1 MFYIGIE
8 MVITEKQ
15 LYIGRPSQI
24 LNIVS
29 FILWSWTLFIPI
41 IIYLKTRFTVYEV
54 TEQRIKLKTGILNQ
68 EIDECELYRVR
79 DYKVI
84 KPFFQR
90 IFGLGRIE
98 LVTSDRSNS
107 NINLNGI
114 KDPENLYN
122 LIRDNVEKNRRK
134 TGTRELD
141 VE

>member
-1 MFYIGIE
+1 MDIA
-8 MVITEKQ
+8 EKQ
-15 LYIGRPSQI
+15 IYIGRPSQI

-29 FILWSWTLFIPI
+29 FILWSWTLLIPI
-41 IIYLKTRFTVYEV
+41 IIYFKTRFTVYEV
-54 TEQRIKLKTGILNQ
+54 TNQRIKLKTGILNQ
-68 EIDECELYRVR
+68 EINECELYRVR
-79 DYKVI
+79 DYKVV

-122 LIRDNVEKNRRK
+122 LIRDNVEKIRRK

>member
-1 MFYIGIE
+1 
-8 MVITEKQ
+8 MVIEEKQ

-24 LNIVS
+24 LNIIS
-29 FILWSWTLFIPI
+29 FILWSWTLFIPL

-54 TEQRIKLKTGILNQ
+54 TNQRIKLKTGILNQ

-79 DYKVI
+79 DYKVV

-90 IFGLGRIE
+90 IFGLGKIE

-122 LIRDNVEKNRRK
+122 LIRDNVEKIRRK
-134 TGTRELD
+134 TGTREID

>member
-1 MFYIGIE
+1 MIIE
-8 MVITEKQ
+8 EKQ

-29 FILWSWTLFIPI
+29 FILWSWTLLIPI
-41 IIYLKTRFTVYEV
+41 IIYLKTRFTVYEL
-54 TEQRIKLKTGILNQ
+54 TNQRIKLKTGILNQ

-79 DYKVI
+79 DYKVV

-90 IFGLGRIE
+90 IFGLGKIE

-122 LIRDNVEKNRRK
+122 LIRDNVEKTRRK

>member
-1 MFYIGIE
+1 
-8 MVITEKQ
+8 MVTEEKQ

-24 LNIVS
+24 LNIIS
-29 FILWSWTLFIPI
+29 FILWSWTLFIPL

-54 TEQRIKLKTGILNQ
+54 TNQRIKLKTGILNQ

-79 DYKVI
+79 DYKVV

-90 IFGLGRIE
+90 IFGLGKIE

-122 LIRDNVEKNRRK
+122 LIRDNVEKTRRK

>member
-1 MFYIGIE
+1 
-8 MVITEKQ
+8 MVIAEKQ

-24 LNIVS
+24 LNIVW
-29 FILWSWTLFIPI
+29 FILWSWTLLIPI
-41 IIYLKTRFTVYEV
+41 IIYLKTRFTVYEL
-54 TEQRIKLKTGILNQ
+54 TDQRIKLKTGILNQ

-79 DYKVI
+79 DYKIV

-122 LIRDNVEKNRRK
+122 LIRDNVEKIRRK

>member
-1 MFYIGIE
+1 M
-8 MVITEKQ
+8 TLDEKL

-24 LNIVS
+24 LNIIS
-29 FILWSWTLFIPI
+29 FIIWSWTLFVPI

-54 TEQRIKLKTGILNQ
+54 TDQRIKLKTGILNQ

-79 DYKVI
+79 DYKIV

-90 IFGLGRIE
+90 IFGLGKIE

-107 NINLNGI
+107 SINLNGI
-114 KDPENLYN
+114 KNPENLYD
-122 LIRDNVEKNRRK
+122 LIRDNVEKIRRK
-134 TGTRELD
+134 TGTREVD

>member
-1 MFYIGIE
+1 MTLE
-8 MVITEKQ
+8 EKQ

-24 LNIVS
+24 LNIIS
-29 FILWSWTLFIPI
+29 FIIWSWTLFVPI
-41 IIYLKTRFTVYEV
+41 IIYLRTRFIVYEV
-54 TEQRIKLKTGILNQ
+54 TDQRIKLKTGILNQ

-79 DYKVI
+79 DYKIV

-90 IFGLGRIE
+90 IFGLGKIE

-122 LIRDNVEKNRRK
+122 LIRDNVEKIRRK

>member
-1 MFYIGIE
+1 MTLE
-8 MVITEKQ
+8 EKQ

-24 LNIVS
+24 LNIIS
-29 FILWSWTLFIPI
+29 FIIWSWTLFVPI

-54 TEQRIKLKTGILNQ
+54 TNQRIKLKTGILNQ

-79 DYKVI
+79 DYKIV

-90 IFGLGRIE
+90 IFGLGKIE

-107 NINLNGI
+107 GINLNGI
-114 KDPENLYN
+114 KNPENLYD
-122 LIRDNVEKNRRK
+122 LIRDNVEKIRRK
-134 TGTRELD
+134 TGTREID

>member
-1 MFYIGIE
+1 
-8 MVITEKQ
+8 MVTAEKQ

-29 FILWSWTLFIPI
+29 FILWSWTLLIPI

-54 TEQRIKLKTGILNQ
+54 TDQRIKLKTGILSQ
-68 EIDECELYRVR
+68 VIDECELYRVR
-79 DYKVI
+79 DYKVV

-98 LVTSDRSNS
+98 LITSDRSNS
-107 NINLNGI
+107 GINLNGI

-122 LIRDNVEKNRRK
+122 LIRDNVEKIRRK

>member
-1 MFYIGIE
+1 
-8 MVITEKQ
+8 MVTEEKQ

-24 LNIVS
+24 LNIIS
-29 FILWSWTLFIPI
+29 FILWSWTLFIPL

-54 TEQRIKLKTGILNQ
+54 TNQRIKLKTGILNQ

-79 DYKVI
+79 DYKI
-84 KPFFQR
+84 AKPFFQR
-90 IFGLGRIE
+90 IFGLGKIE

-122 LIRDNVEKNRRK
+122 LIRDNVEKIRRK
-134 TGTRELD
+134 TGTREID

>member
-1 MFYIGIE
+1 MILE
-8 MVITEKQ
+8 EKQ

-24 LNIVS
+24 LNIIS
-29 FILWSWTLFIPI
+29 FIIWSWTLFVPI

-54 TEQRIKLKTGILNQ
+54 TDQRIKLKTGILNQ

-79 DYKVI
+79 DYKIV

-90 IFGLGRIE
+90 IFGLGKIE

-107 NINLNGI
+107 SINLNGI
-114 KDPENLYN
+114 KNPENLYD
-122 LIRDNVEKNRRK
+122 LIRDNVEKIRRK
-134 TGTRELD
+134 TGTREID

>member
-1 MFYIGIE
+1 
-8 MVITEKQ
+8 MVIEEKQ

-29 FILWSWTLFIPI
+29 FILWSWTLLIPI
-41 IIYLKTRFTVYEV
+41 IIYLKTRFTVYEL
-54 TEQRIKLKTGILNQ
+54 TDQRIKLKTGILNQ

-79 DYKVI
+79 DYKVV

-122 LIRDNVEKNRRK
+122 LIRDNVEKTRRK

>member
-1 MFYIGIE
+1 M
-8 MVITEKQ
+8 MVTEEKQ

-24 LNIVS
+24 LNIIS
-29 FILWSWTLFIPI
+29 FILWSWTLFIPL

-54 TEQRIKLKTGILNQ
+54 TNQRIKLKTGILNQ

-79 DYKVI
+79 DYKVV

-90 IFGLGRIE
+90 IFGLGKIE

-122 LIRDNVEKNRRK
+122 LIRDNVEKIRRK
-134 TGTRELD
+134 TGTREID

>member
-1 MFYIGIE
+1 
-8 MVITEKQ
+8 MVIAEKQ
-15 LYIGRPSQI
+15 LYTGRPSQI

-29 FILWSWTLFIPI
+29 FILWSWTLLIPI
-41 IIYLKTRFTVYEV
+41 IIYLRTRFTVYEV
-54 TEQRIKLKTGILNQ
+54 TDQRIKLKTGILNQ

-79 DYKVI
+79 DYKVV
-84 KPFFQR
+84 KPFLKR

-122 LIRDNVEKNRRK
+122 LIRDNVEKTRRK

>member
-1 MFYIGIE
+1 MMISE
-8 MVITEKQ
+8 EKQ

-24 LNIVS
+24 LNILS
-29 FILWSWTLFIPI
+29 FIIWSWTLFVPI
-41 IIYLKTRFTVYEV
+41 IIYFKTRFTVYEV
-54 TEQRIKLKTGILNQ
+54 TDQRIKLKTGILNQ
-68 EIDECELYRVR
+68 EINECELYRVR
-79 DYKVI
+79 DYKVV

-122 LIRDNVEKNRRK
+122 LIRDNVEKIRRK

>member
-1 MFYIGIE
+1 MALE
-8 MVITEKQ
+8 EKQ

-24 LNIVS
+24 LNIIS
-29 FILWSWTLFIPI
+29 FIIWSWTLFVPI

-54 TEQRIKLKTGILNQ
+54 TDQRIKLKTGILNQ

-79 DYKVI
+79 DYKIV

-90 IFGLGRIE
+90 IFGLGKIE

-107 NINLNGI
+107 SINLNGI

-122 LIRDNVEKNRRK
+122 LIRDNVEKIRRK
-134 TGTRELD
+134 TGTREID

>member
-1 MFYIGIE
+1 
-8 MVITEKQ
+8 MVTAEKQ

-29 FILWSWTLFIPI
+29 FILWSWTLLIPI

-54 TEQRIKLKTGILNQ
+54 TDQRIKLKTGILNQ

-122 LIRDNVEKNRRK
+122 LIRDNVEKIRRK

>member
-1 MFYIGIE
+1 
-8 MVITEKQ
+8 MVIAEKQ

-29 FILWSWTLFIPI
+29 FILWSWTLLIPI

-54 TEQRIKLKTGILNQ
+54 TNQRIKLKTGILNQ

-79 DYKVI
+79 DYKVV

-122 LIRDNVEKNRRK
+122 LIRDNVEKIRRK

>member
-1 MFYIGIE
+1 MTLE
-8 MVITEKQ
+8 EKQ

-29 FILWSWTLFIPI
+29 FIIWSWTLFVPI

-54 TEQRIKLKTGILNQ
+54 TDQRIKLKTGILNQ

-79 DYKVI
+79 DYKIV

-90 IFGLGRIE
+90 IFGLGKIE

-107 NINLNGI
+107 SINFDGI
-114 KDPENLYN
+114 KNPENLYN
-122 LIRDNVEKNRRK
+122 LIRDNVEKIRRK
-134 TGTRELD
+134 TGTREID

>member
-1 MFYIGIE
+1 
-8 MVITEKQ
+8 MVIVEKQ

-29 FILWSWTLFIPI
+29 FILWSWTLLIPI
-41 IIYLKTRFTVYEV
+41 IIYFKTRFTVYEV
-54 TEQRIKLKTGILNQ
+54 TDQRIKLKTGILNQ

-79 DYKVI
+79 DYKVV

-122 LIRDNVEKNRRK
+122 LIRDNVEKIRRK

>member
-1 MFYIGIE
+1 
-8 MVITEKQ
+8 MVVAEKQ
-15 LYIGRPSQI
+15 LYVGRPSQI

-29 FILWSWTLFIPI
+29 FILWSWTLLIPI

-54 TEQRIKLKTGILNQ
+54 TNQRIKLKTGILNQ

-79 DYKVI
+79 DYKVV

-90 IFGLGRIE
+90 IFGLGKIE

-122 LIRDNVEKNRRK
+122 LIRDNVEKIRRK
-134 TGTRELD
+134 TGTREID

>member
-1 MFYIGIE
+1 MTLE
-8 MVITEKQ
+8 EKH
-15 LYIGRPSQI
+15 LYVGRPSQI
-24 LNIVS
+24 LNIIS
-29 FILWSWTLFIPI
+29 FIIWSWTLLVPI

-54 TEQRIKLKTGILNQ
+54 TDQRIKLKTGILNQ

-79 DYKVI
+79 DYKIV

-90 IFGLGRIE
+90 IFGLGKIE

-122 LIRDNVEKNRRK
+122 LIRDNVEKIRRK
-134 TGTRELD
+134 TGTREID

>member
-1 MFYIGIE
+1 MTSE
-8 MVITEKQ
+8 EEQ

-24 LNIVS
+24 LNIIS
-29 FILWSWTLFIPI
+29 FIIWSWTLFVPI

-54 TEQRIKLKTGILNQ
+54 TDQRIKLKTGILNQ

-79 DYKVI
+79 DYKIV

-90 IFGLGRIE
+90 IFGLGKIE

-107 NINLNGI
+107 SINLNGI
-114 KDPENLYN
+114 KNPENLYD
-122 LIRDNVEKNRRK
+122 LIRYNVEKIRRK
-134 TGTRELD
+134 TGTREID

>member
-1 MFYIGIE
+1 
-8 MVITEKQ
+8 MVTAEKQ

-29 FILWSWTLFIPI
+29 FILWSWTFLIPI

-54 TEQRIKLKTGILNQ
+54 TDQRIKLKTGILNQ

-79 DYKVI
+79 DYKVV

-90 IFGLGRIE
+90 IFGLGKIE

-122 LIRDNVEKNRRK
+122 LIRDNVEKIRRK
-134 TGTRELD
+134 TGTREID

>member
-1 MFYIGIE
+1 
-8 MVITEKQ
+8 MVLEEKQ

-24 LNIVS
+24 LNILS
-29 FILWSWTLFIPI
+29 FILWSWTILIPV

-54 TEQRIKLKTGILNQ
+54 TNQRIKLKIGILNQ

-79 DYKVI
+79 DYRVV

-90 IFGLGRIE
+90 IFGLGKIE

-114 KDPENLYN
+114 KEPENLYN
-122 LIRDNVEKNRRK
+122 LIRDNVEKIRRK
-134 TGTRELD
+134 TGTREID

>member
-1 MFYIGIE
+1 
-8 MVITEKQ
+8 MVIAEKQ

-29 FILWSWTLFIPI
+29 FILWSWTLLIPI

-54 TEQRIKLKTGILNQ
+54 TNQRIKLKTGILNQ

-79 DYKVI
+79 DYKVV

-90 IFGLGRIE
+90 IFGLGKIE

-122 LIRDNVEKNRRK
+122 LIRDNVEKIRRK

>member
-1 MFYIGIE
+1 MTLE
-8 MVITEKQ
+8 EKQ
-15 LYIGRPSQI
+15 LYMGRPSQI
-24 LNIVS
+24 LNIIS
-29 FILWSWTLFIPI
+29 FIIWSWTLFVPI

-54 TEQRIKLKTGILNQ
+54 TDQRIKLKTGILNQ

-79 DYKVI
+79 DYKIV

-90 IFGLGRIE
+90 IFGLGKIE

-114 KDPENLYN
+114 KNPENLYD
-122 LIRDNVEKNRRK
+122 LIRDNVEKIRRK
-134 TGTRELD
+134 TGTREID